1 MTTEQGEALEEKR
14 EIMAIEQHQHERLR
28 EQYREQIVPTMMREF
43 GYKNILEVPRLVK
56 VVINVGLGEAIQN
69 ARAIESASRD
79 LATITGQRPVTTKA
93 KKSIATFKLRAGMPI
108 GAMVTLRG
116 DRMYAFLDKL
126 INAALPRVRD
136 FSGVSPKSFDG
147 RGSYTLGIRE
157 QLIFPE
163 LEYDKVD
170 RIRGMQVTIVTTAK
184 TDEEARRL
192 LQLYGMPFRE
202 S

>member
-1 MTTEQGEALEEKR
+1 
-14 EIMAIEQHQHERLR
+14 MAVQQHQHERLR
-28 EQYREQIVPTMMREF
+28 DVYRDQIVPTMMREF
-43 GYKNILEVPRLVK
+43 GYTNALQVPRLVK

-69 ARAIESASRD
+69 ARAIEAASRD
-79 LATITGQRPVTTKA
+79 LATITGQRPVTTRA

-170 RIRGMQVTIVTTAK
+170 RIRGMQVTIVTTAR
-184 TDEEARRL
+184 TDEEGRRL